1 MFRSARP
8 QPAKPLPEKAADD
21 APRRHEDASP
31 PAATVARLASRM
43 RAAVALLGLVAVA
56 AQRSKP
62 YSSNPWRRRSNATTY
77 VSQLGSLYSLEQR
90 HDEERIRQLLVSH
103 RCEAVYLD
111 VGSNIGVQIRKL
123 FEPHKYPG
131 APVHALFKET
141 FASTDRCRVC
151 AIGVEPNPRHRNRLS
166 QLQSRLAAAGA
177 GVTVFEAAA
186 GSADGVLTLQFGARK
201 SNFEDAGASTLGIGR
216 YRGHDEVVVRMLRLS
231 RLVKLVRAQLDI
243 TARRAGTPP
252 GQRAGKILMKLD
264 IEGSEWT
271 VLTDLM
277 DSGALCAVDGVFVE
291 YHDADFERIGAQA
304 GSLRRAA
311 LVTMRDAVR
320 SLRAAIS
327 PALRGEGSCPARVVD
342 LDDETFV
349 RDPAPWP
356 GGSVC
361 SK

>member
-1 MFRSARP
+1 MNCFRSARAASR
-8 QPAKPLPEKAADD
+8 PANKELGVAT
-21 APRRHEDASP
+21 RTR
-31 PAATVARLASRM
+31 AATPRASYRASCLASRM

-62 YSSNPWRRRSNATTY
+62 YSSSPWRRRSNATTY

-90 HDEERIRQLLVSH
+90 HDEERVRQLLVSH

-231 RLVKLVRAQLDI
+231 RLVKLVRAQLDM
-243 TARRAGTPP
+243 TARRAGTPA

-311 LVTMRDAVR
+311 LATMRDAVR

>member
-1 MFRSARP
+1 MRP
-8 QPAKPLPEKAADD
+8 
-21 APRRHEDASP
+21 
-31 PAATVARLASRM
+31 
-43 RAAVALLGLVAVA
+43 AVALFVGFVVVA

-62 YSSNPWRRRSNATTY
+62 YNSKPWRRRTSNATTY
-77 VSQLGSLYSLEQR
+77 VSQLERLYSLEQQ
-90 HDEERIRQLLVSH
+90 HDEDRIKQLLVTH

-131 APVHALFKET
+131 APVHSLFTET

-151 AIGVEPNPRHRNRLS
+151 AIGVEPNPRHRPRLS
-166 QLQSRLAAAGA
+166 QLQTRLTAAGA

-186 GSADGVLTLQFGARK
+186 GSADGVLTLQYGARK

-216 YRGHDEVVVRMLRLS
+216 YQGHDEVVVRMLRLS
-231 RLVKLVRAQLDI
+231 RLVRLVRAQLDV

-252 GQRAGKILMKLD
+252 GQRSGKILMKLD

-277 DSGALCAVDGVFVE
+277 DSGALCAVDRVFVE

-320 SLRAAIS
+320 SLRATIS
-327 PALRGEGSCPARVVD
+327 AALRAEGSCPTRVVD
-342 LDDETFV
+342 LDDETFM

-356 GGSVC
+356 RGSVC
-361 SK
+361 AK

>member
-1 MFRSARP
+1 
-8 QPAKPLPEKAADD
+8 
-21 APRRHEDASP
+21 
-31 PAATVARLASRM
+31 M
-43 RAAVALLGLVAVA
+43 RAAVALLAGFVVVA

-62 YSSNPWRRRSNATTY
+62 YNSKPWRRRTSNATTY
-77 VSQLGSLYSLEQR
+77 VSQLERLYSLEQQ
-90 HDEERIRQLLVSH
+90 HDEDRIKQLLVTH

-131 APVHALFKET
+131 APVHSLFTET

-166 QLQSRLAAAGA
+166 QLQTRLTAAGA

-186 GSADGVLTLQFGARK
+186 GSADGVLTLQYGARK

-231 RLVKLVRAQLDI
+231 RLVRLVRAQLDV

-277 DSGALCAVDGVFVE
+277 DSGALCTVDSVFVE

-311 LVTMRDAVR
+311 LVTMRDVVR
-320 SLRAAIS
+320 SLRAKIS
-327 PALRGEGSCPARVVD
+327 AALRAEGSCPTRVVD
-342 LDDETFV
+342 LDDETFM

-356 GGSVC
+356 DGSVC
-361 SK
+361 AK

>member
-1 MFRSARP
+1 V
-8 QPAKPLPEKAADD
+8 
-21 APRRHEDASP
+21 H
-31 PAATVARLASRM
+31 
-43 RAAVALLGLVAVA
+43 
-56 AQRSKP
+56 
-62 YSSNPWRRRSNATTY
+62 
-77 VSQLGSLYSLEQR
+77 SL
-90 HDEERIRQLLVSH
+90 
-103 RCEAVYLD
+103 
-111 VGSNIGVQIRKL
+111 
-123 FEPHKYPG
+123 FT
-131 APVHALFKET
+131 ET

-166 QLQSRLAAAGA
+166 QLQTRLTAAGA

-186 GSADGVLTLQFGARK
+186 GSADGVLTLQYGARK

-231 RLVKLVRAQLDI
+231 RLVRLVRAQLDV

-277 DSGALCAVDGVFVE
+277 DSGALCAVDSVFVE

-320 SLRAAIS
+320 SLRTTISAALG
-327 PALRGEGSCPARVVD
+327 AEGSCPTRVVD
-342 LDDETFV
+342 LDDETFM

-356 GGSVC
+356 DGSVC
-361 SK
+361 AK